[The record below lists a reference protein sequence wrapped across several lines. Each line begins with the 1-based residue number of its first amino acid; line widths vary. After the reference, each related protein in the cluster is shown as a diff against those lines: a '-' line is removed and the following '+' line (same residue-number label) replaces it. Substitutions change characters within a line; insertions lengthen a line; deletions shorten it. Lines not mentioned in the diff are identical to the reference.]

1 MKRVP
6 LKDPIHYEYEQYI
19 IIYMQRI
26 VFYLQCIYCL
36 NKTFNEARLLL
47 KVLSL
52 SRFSVLIYMSNA
64 ELEMIAEADGLRL
77 SEERKKEEYMVAV
90 CCVFNFFA
98 DTLEVITPG
107 VITQSVS
114 CELTLNKTHETI
126 LTVALY
132 VSLPV
137 SSFITSLVSNLVP
150 RRTLILFSSYLAVIV
165 TVLCACIPNFV
176 TLVLSRVLLGT
187 SVAINYIIVSVYA
200 TEMIHD
206 RTRYVLT
213 MSLCTTALS
222 VAGGWIGVLSY
233 LILERVGWRVFIVL
247 TSLPFFFPQLILLQ
261 FFLPDSKKYVSVL
274 SALKED
280 DSDSALVQEN
290 DGKRNRNVYAFIS
303 KMVLACFV
311 GNMMGN
317 GAVILVPAF
326 TKAHNLAND
335 VDSPCG
341 KLHGSQF
348 LFFTVTFGV
357 CHLLGRLISYISQ
370 DRVKTVIQNFFSY
383 SVCFIACCA
392 MVVYSENLTVLVI
405 CEGIIQLYNAHHG
418 SVVFFLSHSIEYI
431 GHKHIAL
438 SSAMTSFGCFTG
450 SLVGTVLS
458 AIIDYKLVLI
468 INLPFAGLNY
478 FLLFYI
484 YIGNIK
490 IF

>member
-1 MKRVP
+1 
-6 LKDPIHYEYEQYI
+6 
-19 IIYMQRI
+19 
-26 VFYLQCIYCL
+26 
-36 NKTFNEARLLL
+36 
-47 KVLSL
+47 
-52 SRFSVLIYMSNA
+52 MSNIKS
-64 ELEMIAEADGLRL
+64 ELEMIAEADGLK
-77 SEERKKEEYMVAV
+77 SSKERKKEEYMVAV

-114 CELTLNKTHETI
+114 CELTLNKTQETI

-137 SSFITSLVSNLVP
+137 SSLITSLVSNLVP
-150 RRTLILFSSYLAVIV
+150 RRTLILFSSYLAVTV
-165 TVLCACIPNFV
+165 TVLCACIPSYE

-213 MSLCTTALS
+213 MSLCATALS
-222 VAGGWIGVLSY
+222 VAGGWIGVFSY
-233 LILERVGWRVFIVL
+233 LILERVGWRVFIIL
-247 TSLPFFFPQLILLQ
+247 TSLPFFFPQLVLLQ
-261 FFLPDSKKYVSVL
+261 FFLPDSKKYVSAL
-274 SALKED
+274 STLKED

-290 DGKRNRNVYAFIS
+290 DGKRDRNMYAFIS
-303 KMVLACFV
+303 KIILTSFV
-311 GNMMGN
+311 QYMIGN

-341 KLHGSQF
+341 RLHGSQF

-357 CHLLGRLISYISQ
+357 CHLLGRLIAYALQ
-370 DRVKTVIQNFFSY
+370 DRVRTVIQNFFSY
-383 SVCFIACCA
+383 SVCFIACCV
-392 MVVYSENLTVLVI
+392 MVAYSENLNVLVI
-405 CEGIIQLYNAHHG
+405 CEGFIQLYNAHHG
-418 SVVFFLSHSIEYI
+418 SITFFLSHSIEYI
-431 GHKHIAL
+431 GHRHIAL
-438 SSAMTSFGCFTG
+438 SSAMNSVGCFTG
-450 SLVGTVLS
+450 CLIGTMLS

-468 INLPFAGLNY
+468 VNLSSAGLNY
-478 FLLFYI
+478 FLLFWT